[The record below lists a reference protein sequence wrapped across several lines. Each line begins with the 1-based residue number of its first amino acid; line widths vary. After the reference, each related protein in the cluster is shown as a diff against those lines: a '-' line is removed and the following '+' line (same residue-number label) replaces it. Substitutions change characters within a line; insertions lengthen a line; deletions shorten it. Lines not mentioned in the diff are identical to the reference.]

1 MGMGSWKHSV
11 RISIEGDDH
20 VQEDECGFAG
30 ATVWVLD
37 GASSLLPQL
46 GLPGPSDP
54 SWYARQLD
62 RLLTEAAVAAEGT
75 GNADLSAPAVLAD
88 ALGRMDK
95 LAASLVGGERVRF
108 PSAAM
113 CLAQLTGEGVEVL
126 ALADCHAVV
135 ELEDGSTVHV
145 THEPADIRIRP
156 EESADPLRERELR
169 IRDRELRN
177 TPGRLWVA
185 RREVEAADQARTV
198 RLGPP
203 RRMVLASDGAW
214 RAVELGIVQGPAEF
228 LDAARS
234 PLAAQQMLLS
244 LRTVQT
250 ETGESADDATLLTVE
265 RTSS

>member
-1 MGMGSWKHSV
+1 MGIGSWKHSV
-11 RISIEGDDH
+11 RISIEGDGH
-20 VQEDECGFAG
+20 VQEDECGYAG
-30 ATVWVLD
+30 ATAWVLD
-37 GASSLLPQL
+37 GASALLPPL

-54 SWYARQLD
+54 AWYARQLD
-62 RLLTEAAVAAEGT
+62 RLLTDAAVVSAGT
-75 GNADLSAPAVLAD
+75 AGGDPGAQAVLAD
-88 ALGRMDK
+88 ALGRMDE
-95 LAASLVGGERVRF
+95 LAATLVGGERVRF

-113 CLAQLTGEGVEVL
+113 CLAQLTGEGVDVL

-135 ELEDGSTVHV
+135 ELEDGTLVHV
-145 THEPADIRIRP
+145 THEPADIRIAP
-156 EESADPLRERELR
+156 EEDPVRERELR

-185 RREVEAADQARTV
+185 RREVEAAYQARTV
-198 RLGPP
+198 RLRTP